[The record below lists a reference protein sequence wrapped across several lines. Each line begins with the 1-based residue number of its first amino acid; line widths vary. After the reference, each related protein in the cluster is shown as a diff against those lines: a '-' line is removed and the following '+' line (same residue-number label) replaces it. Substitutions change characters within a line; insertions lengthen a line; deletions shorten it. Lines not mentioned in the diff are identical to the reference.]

1 MISPLA
7 SAQERLK
14 QAEAKL
20 AELSTLDAGQHLAE
34 AQRRWAARFAALD
47 LAALRQQPSLFSR
60 ARTMEAY
67 RLRLAETWKQA
78 QASLTQFERQ
88 LQNSAPNLEKCQL
101 SVEAFKAELLTRY
114 YAHIL
119 SYQAE
124 LGKQGKRQIP
134 AEWMQM
140 AAAAA
145 LFSTLHTALLLWV
158 IQRPAKPSFPRARRL
173 TVIHHFSLRG
183 PLSPLAAPR
192 AITLPLLC

>member
-1 MISPLA
+1 MISPLV

-14 QAEAKL
+14 QAETKL
-20 AELSTLDAGQHLAE
+20 AQLSTLDAGQYLAE
-34 AQRRWAARFAALD
+34 AQRRWAARFASLD
-47 LAALRQQPSLFSR
+47 LTALCQRPSLFAR
-60 ARTMEAY
+60 ARTVEAY
-67 RLRLAETWKQA
+67 RLRLAEAWKQA
-78 QASLTQFERQ
+78 QASLAQFERQ

-101 SVEAFKAELLTRY
+101 SVEAFKTELLTRY

-145 LFSTLHTALLLWV
+145 LFATLHTALLLWV
-158 IQRPAKPSFPRARRL
+158 IQRPTKPALPRGRRF
-173 TVIHHFSLRG
+173 TVIHHFSVRG

-192 AITLPLLC
+192 ALTLPLLC